1 MRNAEVIRQW
11 NILQALATSRLG
23 QTIDQLAELAGVTT
37 RTIRRDLEALSV
49 AGFPVY
55 DGVTDRRRR
64 WKVPNRLFAAMME
77 ARMRI
82 R

>member
-23 QTIDQLAELAGVTT
+23 QSINQLAELTGVTT

-55 DGVTDRRRR
+55 DDVTDRHRR
-64 WKVPNRLFAAMME
+64 WKVQNRPFAAMLE
-77 ARMRI
+77 AGI